1 MADLRVDLKNM
12 MHIYYW
18 IYMESKRMALMNL
31 FAGQQ
36 WRCRHR
42 EQTCGHRG
50 EGEDGT
56 NSKSSIETYTSPHV
70 K

>member
-18 IYMESKRMALMNL
+18 IYMESRKMALMNL

-36 WRCRHR
+36 RRCRHR
-42 EQTCGHRG
+42 EQTCEHIGRG
-50 EGEDGT
+50 RRWDD
-56 NSKSSIETYTSPHV
+56 
-70 K
+70 

>member
-36 WRCRHR
+36 WRCSSGDAATENRLVD
-42 EQTCGHRG
+42 TVGG
-50 EGEDGT
+50 GDGGI
-56 NSKSSIETYTSPHV
+56 N
-70 K
+70 